1 MSGFLGAVEGIVGGI
16 EGGVGGGD
24 FMSELLNAFGET
36 AAQNSGNGTASEAGQ
51 VVSDVLPIVASF
63 L

>member
-1 MSGFLGAVEGIVGGI
+1 MSGFLGAVEGIVGGVA
-16 EGGVGGGD
+16 GGFTGGD

-36 AAQNSGNGTASEAGQ
+36 AAQNSGNSTTNEMGQ